1 MPLKI
6 TFLQRVFKN
15 VEECLKNEAKQ
26 QDVNLLEAK
35 FPPQKNPIKK
45 KKDGKV

>member
-35 FPPQKNPIKK
+35 FPPPKNPIKK